1 MFKEPIYMVMSKI
14 KDKPFFKWPKAIPS
28 DPSRRDPDKFCPYQ
42 KDHIHMTKKCKSLK
56 KILEDLV
63 IKGHIQEFV
72 KDFGDQKKMPSSQ
85 TRLVINVIHGVL
97 DLAVVRNNAIRN
109 NFQKVLM
116 HWKAFPHI
124 AMSIAAY
131 KRPREGEPHQLS
143 VLDKDLQS
151 VETPP
156 HPPPPQTKH
165 WW

>member
-1 MFKEPIYMVMSKI
+1 MEEDKIQRGHQLNERPLSSTTGKRKTEGDHQKDKPSETSYRGVNTVFKEPIYMVMSKI

-116 HWKAFPHI
+116 H
-124 AMSIAAY
+124 
-131 KRPREGEPHQLS
+131 
-143 VLDKDLQS
+143 
-151 VETPP
+151 
-156 HPPPPQTKH
+156 
-165 WW
+165 